1 MNSLDKRFE
10 HRASEKCIENK
21 IIMYLSTALDIGLG
35 ESSFKIIL
43 NENGFGIGFGIPYRL
58 TGSKTPLDIRSLS

>member
-1 MNSLDKRFE
+1 
-10 HRASEKCIENK
+10 
-21 IIMYLSTALDIGLG
+21 MYLSTALDIGLG